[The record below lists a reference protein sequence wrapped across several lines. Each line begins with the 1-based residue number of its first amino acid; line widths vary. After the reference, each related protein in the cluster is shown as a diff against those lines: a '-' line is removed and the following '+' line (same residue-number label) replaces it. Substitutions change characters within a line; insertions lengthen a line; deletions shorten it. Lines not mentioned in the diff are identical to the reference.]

1 MSNGPVLLR
10 LAPQREGDR
19 PAAQHL
25 TPALTGEGVLQFYV
39 AQLRLAL
46 GNQVAD
52 DEVALATLHDQLR
65 QVLSPGWRLALLRL
79 GDGRRNLG
87 LTLVFG
93 FARGQWEV
101 LHIGRGGGFRDQRW
115 VVRCLDAAARGGAR
129 GAEQEGQE
137 RQRR

>member
-1 MSNGPVLLR
+1 
-10 LAPQREGDR
+10 
-19 PAAQHL
+19 H
-25 TPALTGEGVLQFYV
+25 V

-52 DEVALATLHDQLR
+52 DKVALAPLHDQLR
-65 QVLSPGWRLALLRL
+65 QVVSLGWRLALLRL

-93 FARGQWEV
+93 FARGHREV
-101 LHIGRGGGFRDQRW
+101 PYIGRGGGIRDHRW
-115 VVRCLDAAARGGAR
+115 VVRRLDAAARGGTR
-129 GAEQEGQE
+129 RAEQEGQE